1 MVKLIV
7 TDIDGTLV
15 EEGGNTLNPEYYEV
29 IEKLYEKGILFVA
42 ASGRHANSVSR
53 LFAPVLD
60 KIWIISQNGAVV
72 GNAESSKVLNPI
84 PRKWVEELWADLSEH
99 EEVDSILDTEG
110 ITFAPK
116 EGSFMY
122 NWIKYEYKYDVEPVD
137 GWKCIPEKDY
147 SMVTIYHPE
156 SGERFVKEHIKDKW
170 EDRLDMV
177 PTGKCWVDCLMPG
190 ISKGNAAK
198 MICKKLDIKPEDIY
212 AFGDN
217 INDMSMV
224 EMAGTGFAVE
234 GARPEVKAIADHI
247 IPGYDKD
254 GVLEVLK
261 GLL

>member
-1 MVKLIV
+1 MIKLIV

-29 IEKLYEKGILFVA
+29 IEKLHEKGILFAA
-42 ASGRHANSVSR
+42 ASGRHAGSVKR
-53 LFAPVLD
+53 LFGPVVD
-60 KIWIISQNGAVV
+60 KIWIISQNGSVI
-72 GNAESSKVLNPI
+72 GNKDFSEVLNPM
-84 PRKWVEELWADLSEH
+84 PRKWVEELWKDLSSFK
-99 EEVDSILDTEG
+99 EVDSMVDTED

-116 EGSFMY
+116 EGTDMY
-122 NWIKYEYKYDVEPVD
+122 NWVKYEYKYDIEPTGSWNSLPD
-137 GWKCIPEKDY
+137 KSF

-156 SGERFVKEHIKDKW
+156 SGESFVKDHIQAKW
-170 EDRLDMV
+170 GERLNLV

-190 ISKGNAAK
+190 ISKGNAAR
-198 MICKKLDIKPEDIY
+198 MICEKLGIKPEEVY

-224 EMAGTGFAVE
+224 EFAGTGFAVE
-234 GARPEVKAIADHI
+234 GARPEVKDIADHI